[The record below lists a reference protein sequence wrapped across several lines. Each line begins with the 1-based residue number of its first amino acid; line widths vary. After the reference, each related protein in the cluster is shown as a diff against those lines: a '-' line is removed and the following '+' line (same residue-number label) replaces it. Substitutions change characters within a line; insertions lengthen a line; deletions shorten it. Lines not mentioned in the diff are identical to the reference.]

1 MSKNLSNRI
10 LIAFLLMP
18 IVFFSIYEGN
28 IFFKTILILTFVLGA
43 YEIFKLKIFLTK
55 ICLIFLLL
63 LFLFTVFHIRISNDG
78 IKNLY
83 YIIALT
89 WLSDIGGYIFG
100 KIFGGKKINIISPNK
115 TYSGFLGSFIFSQFS
130 LILVFYYNIF
140 QNFNLTFKLLI
151 TSILCI
157 VVIMGDLFFS
167 YIKRLNKI
175 KDYSNF
181 FPGHGGLFDR
191 IDGLIFAV
199 IIFYMY
205 I

>member
-28 IFFKTILILTFVLGA
+28 IFFKTILILTFVLGV

>member
-28 IFFKTILILTFVLGA
+28 IFFKTILICTFVLGV
-43 YEIFKLKIFLTK
+43 YEIFKLKIFFTK

-83 YIIALT
+83 YIIVLT

-100 KIFGGKKINIISPNK
+100 KILGGKKINIISPNK
-115 TYSGFLGSFIFSQFS
+115 TYSGFLGSLIFSQFS

-140 QNFNLTFKLLI
+140 PNFNLTFKLLI
-151 TSILCI
+151 TSFLCI

-191 IDGLIFAV
+191 VDGLIFAV

>member
-28 IFFKTILILTFVLGA
+28 IFFKTILILTFVLGV

-140 QNFNLTFKLLI
+140 PNFNLTFKLLI

-157 VVIMGDLFFS
+157 VVIIGDLFFS

>member
-140 QNFNLTFKLLI
+140 PNFNLTFKLLI

>member
-28 IFFKTILILTFVLGA
+28 IFFKTILILTFVLGV

-140 QNFNLTFKLLI
+140 PNFNLTFKLLI